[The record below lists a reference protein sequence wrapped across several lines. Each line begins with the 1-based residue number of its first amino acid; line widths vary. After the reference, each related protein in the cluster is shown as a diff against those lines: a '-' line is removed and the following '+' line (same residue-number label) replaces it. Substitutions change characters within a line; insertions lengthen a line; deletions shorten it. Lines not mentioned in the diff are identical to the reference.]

1 MLRIQ
6 GPRPLRVIRGTLPAI
21 AAMALL
27 ASCTTPAAAPS
38 ATPVA
43 AATTAAP
50 ATPAPTPT
58 SPIPKIPD
66 PVAVEVPVKGAA
78 LLVLDITSVIC
89 PPRPACVAS
98 VPKIAALVK
107 KARDAKVPVI
117 YSRTPTAGSTY
128 VAEVAPQAGEAEVS
142 GRADKF
148 FGTNLEQLLKDKAVE
163 TAVVVGAA
171 ANGAVLY
178 TTFGLNLRGIT
189 AVVAQDGISGD
200 PEFTETLTRW
210 QLLNQPGLAN
220 ANNTP
225 LAKGLVTLS
234 TTDRIT
240 FK

>member
-1 MLRIQ
+1 MRHLI
-6 GPRPLRVIRGTLPAI
+6 GLI
-21 AAMALL
+21 AALAL
-27 ASCTTPAAAPS
+27 ASACTAPAAAPS
-38 ATPVA
+38 PSPSP
-43 AATTAAP
+43 TTAAP
-50 ATPAPTPT
+50 SPTPTASVAPT

-89 PPRPACVAS
+89 PPRPTCVAS

-117 YSRTPTAGSTY
+117 YSQTATAGSTY
-128 VAEVAPQAGEAEVS
+128 IADIAPQPGDATVT

-148 FGTNLEQLLKDKAVE
+148 YGTNLDQILKDKAVE
-163 TAVVVGAA
+163 TAVVVGSA

-178 TTFGLNLRGIT
+178 TSFGLGLRGIT
-189 AVVAQDGISGD
+189 VVVAQDGISGD

-210 QLLNQPGLAN
+210 QLLNEPGFAN

-225 LAKGLVTLS
+225 LDKGHVTLS
-234 TTDRIT
+234 TTDKIT

>member
-1 MLRIQ
+1 MRH
-6 GPRPLRVIRGTLPAI
+6 VIGLV
-21 AAMALL
+21 AALALVS
-27 ASCTTPAAAPS
+27 ACTAPAAAPS
-38 ATPVA
+38 PTPTPTTA
-43 AATTAAP
+43 AQASPTPTAAP
-50 ATPAPTPT
+50 APT

-66 PVAVEVPVKGAA
+66 PVAVEIPVKGAA

-89 PPRPACVAS
+89 PPRPTCVAS

-117 YSRTPTAGSTY
+117 YSQTATAGSTY
-128 VAEVAPQAGEAEVS
+128 IADIAPQPGDATVT

-148 FGTNLEQLLKDKAVE
+148 FGTNLEQILKDKAVE
-163 TAVVVGAA
+163 TAVVVGSA

-178 TTFGLNLRGIT
+178 TTFGLGLRGIT
-189 AVVAQDGISGD
+189 VVVAQDGISGD

-210 QLLNQPGLAN
+210 QLLNEPGFAN

-225 LAKGLVTLS
+225 LDKGHVTLS
-234 TTDRIT
+234 TTDKIT

>member
-1 MLRIQ
+1 MRH
-6 GPRPLRVIRGTLPAI
+6 VIGLV
-21 AAMALL
+21 AALALVS
-27 ASCTTPAAAPS
+27 ACTAPAAAPS
-38 ATPVA
+38 PTPTP
-43 AATTAAP
+43 TTAAQASP
-50 ATPAPTPT
+50 TPTAAPTPT

-66 PVAVEVPVKGAA
+66 PVAVEIPVKGAA

-89 PPRPACVAS
+89 PPRPTCVAS

-117 YSRTPTAGSTY
+117 YSQTATAGSTY
-128 VAEVAPQAGEAEVS
+128 IADIAPQPGDATVT

-148 FGTNLEQLLKDKAVE
+148 FGTNLEQILKDKAVE
-163 TAVVVGAA
+163 TAVVVGSA

-178 TTFGLNLRGIT
+178 TTFGLGLRGIT
-189 AVVAQDGISGD
+189 VVVAQDGISGD

-210 QLLNQPGLAN
+210 QLLNEPGFAN

-225 LAKGLVTLS
+225 LDKGHVTLS
-234 TTDRIT
+234 TTDKIT

>member
-1 MLRIQ
+1 MRHLV
-6 GPRPLRVIRGTLPAI
+6 GLI
-21 AAMALL
+21 AALALVS
-27 ASCTTPAAAPS
+27 ACTAPAAAPS
-38 ATPVA
+38 ASPSQ
-43 AATTAAP
+43 TTAVP
-50 ATPAPTPT
+50 SPTPTASAAPT

-89 PPRPACVAS
+89 PPRPTCVAS

-117 YSRTPTAGSTY
+117 YSQTATAGSTY
-128 VAEVAPQAGEAEVS
+128 IADIAPQPGDATVT

-148 FGTNLEQLLKDKAVE
+148 YGTNLEQILKDKAVE
-163 TAVVVGAA
+163 TAVVVGSA

-178 TTFGLNLRGIT
+178 TAFGLGLRGIT
-189 AVVAQDGISGD
+189 VVVAQDGISGD

-210 QLLNQPGLAN
+210 QLLNEPGFAN
-220 ANNTP
+220 ANNMP
-225 LAKGLVTLS
+225 LDKGHVTLS
-234 TTDRIT
+234 TTDKIT

>member
-1 MLRIQ
+1 MRHLV
-6 GPRPLRVIRGTLPAI
+6 GLI
-21 AAMALL
+21 AALALVW
-27 ASCTTPAAAPS
+27 ACTAPAAAPS
-38 ATPVA
+38 PSPSP
-43 AATTAAP
+43 TTAAP
-50 ATPAPTPT
+50 SPTPTASAAAT

-66 PVAVEVPVKGAA
+66 PVAVEIPVKGAA

-89 PPRPACVAS
+89 PPRPTCVAS

-117 YSRTPTAGSTY
+117 YSQTATAGSTY
-128 VAEVAPQAGEAEVS
+128 IADIAPQPGDATVT

-163 TAVVVGAA
+163 TAVVVGSA

-178 TTFGLNLRGIT
+178 TTFGLGLRGIT
-189 AVVAQDGISGD
+189 VVVAQDGISGD

-210 QLLNQPGLAN
+210 QLLNEPGFAN

-225 LAKGLVTLS
+225 LDKGHVTLS
-234 TTDRIT
+234 TTDKIT

>member
-1 MLRIQ
+1 MRHLI
-6 GPRPLRVIRGTLPAI
+6 GIV
-21 AAMALL
+21 AALAL
-27 ASCTTPAAAPS
+27 ASACTAPAAAPS
-38 ATPVA
+38 PSPSPTTAPPTATPVP
-43 AATTAAP
+43 TAA
-50 ATPAPTPT
+50 PT

-89 PPRPACVAS
+89 PPRPTCVTS

-117 YSRTPTAGSTY
+117 YSQTATAGSTY
-128 VAEVAPQAGEAEVS
+128 IADIAPQPGDATVT

-148 FGTNLEQLLKDKAVE
+148 YGTNLEQILKDKAVE
-163 TAVVVGAA
+163 TAVVVGSA

-178 TTFGLNLRGIT
+178 TSFGLGLRGIT
-189 AVVAQDGISGD
+189 VVVAQDGISGD

-210 QLLNQPGLAN
+210 QLLNEPGFAN
-220 ANNTP
+220 VNNTP
-225 LAKGLVTLS
+225 LDKGHVTLS
-234 TTDRIT
+234 TTDKIT

>member
-1 MLRIQ
+1 MRHLV
-6 GPRPLRVIRGTLPAI
+6 GLI
-21 AAMALL
+21 AALALVS
-27 ASCTTPAAAPS
+27 ACTAPAAAPS
-38 ATPVA
+38 ASPSQTTGAPSPTPTASA
-43 AATTAAP
+43 A
-50 ATPAPTPT
+50 PT

-89 PPRPACVAS
+89 PPRPTCVAS
-98 VPKIAALVK
+98 IPKIAALVK

-117 YSRTPTAGSTY
+117 YSQTATAGSTY
-128 VAEVAPQAGEAEVS
+128 IADIAPQPGDATVT

-148 FGTNLEQLLKDKAVE
+148 YGTNLEQILKDKAVE
-163 TAVVVGAA
+163 TAVVVGSA

-178 TTFGLNLRGIT
+178 TTFGLGLRGIT
-189 AVVAQDGISGD
+189 VVVAQDGISGD

-210 QLLNQPGLAN
+210 QLLNEPGFAN

-225 LAKGLVTLS
+225 LDKGHVTLS
-234 TTDRIT
+234 TTDKIT